1 MKQEISIKDVYSQV
15 SEMKGQMDFLVKLA
29 TQVNNNEKEIIRL
42 QEYDKQIEKEF
53 ISYKAQIE
61 TDLKAHRD
69 TLRNI
74 ETTSRKS
81 DEESRKKMEE
91 LSAKVVRIMTIG
103 GVIIGALTAFSD
115 RIINAIFQ

>member
-1 MKQEISIKDVYSQV
+1 MKDQTVSIKDVYGQIA
-15 SEMKGQMDFLVKLA
+15 EMKGQMDFLVKLA

-42 QEYDKQIEKEF
+42 QEYDKQVDR
-53 ISYKAQIE
+53 
-61 TDLKAHRD
+61 DLKAHRD
-69 TLRNI
+69 TLRAI
-74 ETTSRKS
+74 EVASKES
-81 DEESRKKMEE
+81 DARNQLRLQE